1 MVCLFCPCLE
11 LNNSL
16 VSHSDGCT
24 QRKFTHGSTGAEC
37 HQKYLWSLCFLP
49 VVLRRNA
56 FNFIPINSYEHSILS
71 QSQQNTSLS
80 LSEMIDLMFVSTAS
94 CVARLVGHTS
104 SVISPSPHPLSK
116 IGKID
121 IGPQTVGSHSSQC
134 SFMEV
139 LWETRQKNV
148 YGKCPCNKLLPAL
161 EQIYTEI
168 FLLHLTVLSF
178 EVLKFTLDLTLL
190 L

>member
-24 QRKFTHGSTGAEC
+24 QRKFAHGSTGVEC
-37 HQKYLWSLCFLP
+37 HQKYLWSLCFP
-49 VVLRRNA
+49 PWSYEENA
-56 FNFIPINSYEHSILS
+56 FNSIPINSHEHLIFSLS
-71 QSQQNTSLS
+71 QQYTS
-80 LSEMIDLMFVSTAS
+80 LSEMIDLMFISMAS

-139 LWETRQKNV
+139 L
-148 YGKCPCNKLLPAL
+148 
-161 EQIYTEI
+161 
-168 FLLHLTVLSF
+168 
-178 EVLKFTLDLTLL
+178 
-190 L
+190 